1 MGLNL
6 SIRRVVFSSLRKF
19 DGVEERALTAAEI
32 RQVAGRAGRY
42 ASRYPAGV
50 VTALDAG
57 DLAAVR
63 QALEAPSEELAA
75 ARLLPSLAQL
85 EALHARHPG
94 DSLPALLR
102 RFAEAAEGSLER
114 TPHYRLARFD
124 EQLALATMLR
134 HLPLGLREAWAF
146 STAPAAPDD
155 APVAAALLGFAA
167 AYASRRAVT
176 PAAIM
181 LPPLAQA
188 RSEVELQQVG
198 AWQAGQGAIAAGVE
212 GMLSAMPV
220 ARSGSDRLLPI
231 G

>member
-6 SIRRVVFSSLRKF
+6 AIRRVVFSSLSKF
-19 DGVEERALTAAEI
+19 DGVEQRQLTAAEI
-32 RQVAGRAGRY
+32 KQVAGRAGRY
-42 ASRYPAGV
+42 ASPYPAGV

-63 QALEAPSEELAA
+63 RALDDPGEELSA

-85 EALHARHPG
+85 ELLHAWHPRDG
-94 DSLPALLR
+94 LPALLR

-114 TPHYRLARFD
+114 HDTYRLARFD
-124 EQLALATMLR
+124 DQLALATMLR
-134 HLPLGLREAWAF
+134 HLPLSLREAWAF
-146 STAPAAPDD
+146 STSPADPDD

-181 LPPLAQA
+181 LPPLVQA
-188 RSEVELQQVG
+188 RSELELQQVG
-198 AWQAGQGAIAAGVE
+198 GCGPAGEETVLHECCACALRCPPFPTQQLTNPA
-212 GMLSAMPV
+212 
-220 ARSGSDRLLPI
+220 
-231 G
+231 